1 MSMWDELQIAATNDV
16 AIIRRA
22 YAKRLKQTRPEDDPA
37 GFGRLRAAYEAAMDY
52 AKSHADRQP
61 PSPVPTEAKE
71 AEATAADKKLV
82 IVTQWPDLVR
92 TPSSDGPSP
101 KKVSFNF
108 TLGQSE
114 PLPELPEGLSPEILA
129 FARSASARAAIA
141 AALKRGDAASAAKL
155 LSEAIEAGTLSLADE
170 MDLTDQLLSVT
181 IADTTLSTKDL
192 EALASRFNWTESDVE
207 KAGDQADQIRRLQ
220 ARIEAE
226 AWFDRLR
233 DLGNSPKLY
242 LGDERVAAARILT
255 RKGPLIAPFSR
266 IFAPNPELREML
278 EEVRFYQPRIEH
290 RLDLKRLASAHRLT
304 GRLRLNYR
312 ELMARSVGWI
322 GLMCVIPYYVSN
334 YYRSECATLF
344 CLLLWMGIRYR
355 RYYRPALASIFFLP
369 VIINIIAFS
378 LPPGPE
384 PVTNSLTLLNNPVPV
399 GMIGVPDAERM
410 AWLRAERR
418 LADSHEILASFYVGS
433 YLFAHPGSVDDDRDA
448 AFYLGRAAT
457 RYSAAAVLQ
466 AELYAE
472 GRGVPQS
479 LSAARNILSRAANA
493 NNVVAQYQLGMM
505 VLNGIGGDKDLKRAF
520 RYLLDA
526 ARGGNYVP
534 AMAEVGRCYYY
545 GRGTRADK
553 VLGLDWIWAAAEAGD
568 IQSLAAVASTYA
580 DLKAGD
586 NAIQAYGWSGLAL
599 HMARKVGEDLPDT
612 LKLHEAA
619 GERLTADERSK
630 TDAYAASW
638 QPKFPKAPH

>member
-1 MSMWDELQIAATNDV
+1 MSMWDELKIAKTNDV

-22 YAKRLKQTRPEDDPA
+22 YAKLLKQNRPEDDPA

-52 AKSHADRQP
+52 AKSHAGRDRE
-61 PSPVPTEAKE
+61 PSPIGPISTP
-71 AEATAADKKLV
+71 AEVTADDKKLV
-82 IVTQWPDLVR
+82 IVTHWPDLVR
-92 TPSSDGPSP
+92 APSP
-101 KKVSFNF
+101 KKVTFSF

-114 PLPELPEGLSPEILA
+114 PLPELPEGLPPEILA
-129 FARSASARAAIA
+129 FARSASARAAIV

-155 LSEAIEAGTLSLADE
+155 LSDAIETGTLPLADE

-181 IADTTLSTKDL
+181 IADVTLSTKGL
-192 EALASRFNWTESDVE
+192 ETLASRFNWTESDVE

-255 RKGPLIAPFSR
+255 RKGPLLAPFSR
-266 IFAPNPELREML
+266 IFAPNPVLREML

-312 ELMARSVGWI
+312 ELMARSFGWI
-322 GLMCVIPYYVSN
+322 GLMCVIPFYFWN
-334 YYRSECATLF
+334 YYRSECATIF

-384 PVTNSLTLLNNPVPV
+384 PVTNPLTLLNSPVPV
-399 GMIGVPDAERM
+399 GMIGVPDAARK
-410 AWLRAERR
+410 AWLREERR
-418 LADSHEILASFYVGS
+418 LADSREILASFYVGS
-433 YLFAHPGSVDDDRDA
+433 YLFTHPGSLDDDRDA
-448 AFYLGRAAT
+448 AVYLGRAAT
-457 RYSAAAVLQ
+457 RYSAASVLL

-472 GRGVPQS
+472 GRGVTKS
-479 LSAARNILSRAANA
+479 LPAARNILLSAANA
-493 NNVVAQYQLGMM
+493 NNVVAQYKLGMM
-505 VLNGIGGDKDLKRAF
+505 VLDGIGGNSNPELAF

-534 AMAEVGRCYYY
+534 AMAQVGRCYYY
-545 GRGTRADK
+545 GRGNKADK
-553 VLGLDWIWAAAEAGD
+553 ALGLDWIWAAAEAGD

-580 DLKAGD
+580 DLREGD

-599 HMARKVGEDLPDT
+599 HMAGKIAEDLPDT

-619 GERLTADERSK
+619 GERLTAEERTK